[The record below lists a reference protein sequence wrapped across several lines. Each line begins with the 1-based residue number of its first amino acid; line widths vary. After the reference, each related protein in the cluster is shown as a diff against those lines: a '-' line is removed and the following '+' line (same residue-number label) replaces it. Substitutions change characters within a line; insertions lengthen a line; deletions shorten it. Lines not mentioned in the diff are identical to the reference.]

1 MGRRKPPTLRKQL
14 DKLPKRP
21 IKRGRRLYGSVYKLP
36 SGLEIYVAYRKTSDI
51 FRGGKK
57 TISEA
62 IREGCASW
70 AIDEE
75 TLRSRK
81 REGIKVVGVMCK
93 EDDSL
98 WLAPLDKFFDIKFSR
113 IMNYE
118 SRGGALQRYLP
129 LNEFR
134 RKKSLTPP

>member
-1 MGRRKPPTLRKQL
+1 MPRRKPSLRKEL

-21 IKRGRRLYGSVYKLP
+21 VKKGRRLYGAVYTLP
-36 SGLEIYVAYRKTSDI
+36 SGVKVYVAYRKISEI

-75 TLRSRK
+75 TLRER
-81 REGIKVVGVMCK
+81 RLEGIKVVGVMCK

-98 WLAPLDKFFDIKFSR
+98 WLAPLEKFFDPTNAR

-129 LNEFR
+129 LRMFK
-134 RKKSLTPP
+134 RKKSIAVP

>member
-1 MGRRKPPTLRKQL
+1 MARRGKRSLRKEL

-21 IKRGRRLYGSVYKLP
+21 IKKGRRLYGSVYTLP
-36 SGLEIYVAYRKTSDI
+36 SGTKIYVAYRKISEI

-62 IREGCASW
+62 VREGCASW
-70 AIDEE
+70 AIDED
-75 TLRSRK
+75 TLRER
-81 REGIKVVGVMCK
+81 RTEGISIIGVMCK
-93 EDDSL
+93 DDDSL
-98 WLAPLDKFFDIKFSR
+98 WLAPLDKFFDPSNAR

-129 LNEFR
+129 LTEFK
-134 RKKSLTPP
+134 RKKSLAAP